1 MTTTKTACPRCG
13 GSVLQDTA
21 RDAPTCINCGWE
33 QLPGVIEAME
43 LQKKAQ
49 THNIHD
55 DVYYGKQGESC
66 TCPKCNKPFK
76 NERGLSIHA
85 SKAHTEKPLQ
95 VTREYKCHICGA
107 VFDDVHRM
115 AGHTAVHTNHP
126 TEALTILENA
136 DKHMKRA
143 IKEQV
148 DPQIQEL
155 WKQARLHIVY
165 AINELL

>member
-1 MTTTKTACPRCG
+1 MTTTIAACPKCG
-13 GSVLQDTA
+13 GSVLQESD
-21 RDAPTCINCGWE
+21 REAPTCINCGVAFPACSYRSWE
-33 QLPGVIEAME
+33 STVIKTLKVM
-43 LQKKAQ
+43 
-49 THNIHD
+49 
-55 DVYYGKQGESC
+55 
-66 TCPKCNKPFK
+66 
-76 NERGLSIHA
+76 
-85 SKAHTEKPLQ
+85 
-95 VTREYKCHICGA
+95 REYKCHICGA